1 LTFGAGMPPLLL
13 VCDTPTLQRRVQRY
27 LRRMYD
33 EIDEDDLKILV
44 TNRELLHEASEDEAM
59 WTAVGEDENEL
70 TRLADVN

>member
-1 LTFGAGMPPLLL
+1 MTFGAGMPPLLL

-70 TRLADVN
+70 TRLADVY

>member
-1 LTFGAGMPPLLL
+1 MTFGAGMPPLLL

>member
-1 LTFGAGMPPLLL
+1 MPPLLL